1 MQYLHTPLELLDVK
15 ADSSGDMTFT
25 AYASTFGNVDHGGDV
40 VEKGAFKATLQNKN
54 RDRPLLWQHDPR
66 SPIGIEKT
74 IKEDAKGLL
83 GTWQILDT
91 QQGLD
96 AYKLLKA
103 GAVRSMSIGY
113 LPKTWEWQEEGEVR
127 VIKEIDLL
135 ENSVVSIPMNDQA
148 RIQSVKEIRE
158 IVAETIKELHGDPDR
173 ATAFVAGR
181 QAASQAVDLSL
192 SEHARIATEL
202 HASLGERCVGLL
214 EKLKS
219 GDFDLTEAKRAEL
232 QAYLEMF
239 SSQDVVRRDVE
250 AVLAHKP
257 TTDPPTAQS
266 AASTI
271 SALALAIQ
279 LRKQHARRRGID
291 V

>member
-15 ADSSGDMTFT
+15 ADSSGDMSFT

-40 VEKGAFKATLQNKN
+40 VEKGAFKATLQNTN
-54 RDRPLLWQHDPR
+54 RNRPLLWQHDPR
-66 SPIGIEKT
+66 SPIGIEKA
-74 IKEDAKGLL
+74 IKEDGKGLL

-96 AYKLLKA
+96 AYKLMKA
-103 GAVRSMSIGY
+103 GAVRAMSIGY
-113 LPKTWEWQEEGEVR
+113 LPKTWEWQKEGEVR
-127 VIKEIDLL
+127 LIKEIDLL

-158 IVAETIKELHGDPDR
+158 IVAETIKELHGDPGR
-173 ATAFVAGR
+173 ATAFVT
-181 QAASQAVDLSL
+181 SNAVDLSL

>member
-40 VEKGAFKATLQNKN
+40 IEKGAFKATLQNKN

-66 SPIGIEKT
+66 SPIGIEKM
-74 IKEDAKGLL
+74 IKEDGKGLL

-96 AYKLLKA
+96 AYKLMKA

-127 VIKEIDLL
+127 VLKEIDLL

-173 ATAFVAGR
+173 ATAFVA
-181 QAASQAVDLSL
+181 SQAVDLSL
-192 SEHARIATEL
+192 SEHAKIASEL

-214 EKLKS
+214 AKLKS

-232 QAYLEMF
+232 RAYLEMF

-257 TTDPPTAQS
+257 ITDPPSDQLTG
-266 AASTI
+266 STI

-279 LRKQHARRRGID
+279 LRKQHARTRGID